1 MYDFLTGVVTAGF
14 LIAALFFFR
23 FWKTTRDWFFAVL
36 GIVFLL
42 FTANQFA
49 AVVIQ
54 VPREEHS
61 WIYLFRLLGFALLLV
76 AITIK
81 NLPRSKPPRV

>member
-36 GIVFLL
+36 GIAFML
-42 FTANQFA
+42 FAANQL
-49 AVVIQ
+49 AVIVIG
-54 VPREEHS
+54 VEREEHS
-61 WIYLFRLLGFALLLV
+61 LTYLLRLFGFALLLA
-76 AITIK
+76 AIAVK
-81 NLPRSKPPRV
+81 NLPRSKPRG